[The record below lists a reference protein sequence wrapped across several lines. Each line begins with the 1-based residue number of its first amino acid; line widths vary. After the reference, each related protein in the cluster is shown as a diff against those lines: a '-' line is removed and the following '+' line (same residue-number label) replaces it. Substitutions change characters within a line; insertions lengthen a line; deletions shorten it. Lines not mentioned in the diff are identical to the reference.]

1 MVISKFDCNIQGE
14 KSSSQHT
21 QLCRKQWCFS
31 TEVHH
36 IQSTNLLKQCN
47 KWNKKPRVSPWLARW
62 QHAREKKTYNSR
74 TL

>member
-31 TEVHH
+31 TEV
-36 IQSTNLLKQCN
+36 
-47 KWNKKPRVSPWLARW
+47 
-62 QHAREKKTYNSR
+62 QHNISVHKFTR
-74 TL
+74 TMQQVK